1 MNVLLDTH
9 FLLWTVLGA
18 DRLKDFPWLDDYRPW
33 GVSPISF
40 LEIQFLAEVG
50 RLTVRRP
57 EFSQAVLADPRFVVD
72 EVPLITLVDK
82 ALPLTWTRDP
92 FDRFLVAHSD
102 ARRVPL
108 CSLDRR
114 VQASH
119 RLLVEELRG

>member
-1 MNVLLDTH
+1 VNVLLDTH

-33 GVSPISF
+33 GISPISF

-50 RLTVRRP
+50 RLTVRQP
-57 EFSQAVLADPRFVVD
+57 EFSQAVSADPRFVID
-72 EVPLITLVDK
+72 EVPLVALVDK
-82 ALPLTWTRDP
+82 ALPLTWTSDP
-92 FDRFLVAHSD
+92 FDRLLVAHSD